1 MLAYAANRPIVGAR
15 KPAPNAMLAIIGIHV
30 AAIAVLMSAKMEMP
44 PIFKAPPIK
53 IDFIKIPKPPP
64 PKPITNETRT
74 PRIVTTTD
82 RQTVIPPTHLEQ
94 DPVEVLGPTTINTG
108 MLGGGGIAVLPEI
121 TRPLH
126 YPIKL
131 GARLAT
137 PKSEL
142 KPPYPQS
149 KLLTEEEAVLNL
161 RLTIDQNGRVIAV
174 DPVGRADPAFL
185 SAARRHL
192 LAHWRYRPASED
204 GRAVTS
210 STVITLRFELDG

>member
-30 AAIAVLMSAKMEMP
+30 AAIAVLMSAKMDLPLIIKE
-44 PIFKAPPIK
+44 PPIK

-64 PKPITNETRT
+64 PKTVTDETRIHRT
-74 PRIVTTTD
+74 VTTTD
-82 RQTVIPPTHLEQ
+82 RQTAIPPMHLEQ
-94 DPVEVLGPTTINTG
+94 DPVEALGPTKINTVA
-108 MLGGGGIAVLPEI
+108 LGEGGFGIIPEI
-121 TRPLH
+121 TRPVH
-126 YPIKL
+126 YPVKL
-131 GARLAT
+131 GPRLAT
-137 PKSEL
+137 PESEL

-161 RLTIDQNGRVIAV
+161 KLTIDQNGRVVAV

-192 LAHWRYRPASED
+192 LAHWHYRPASED

-210 STVITLRFELDG
+210 STVITLRFQLDG